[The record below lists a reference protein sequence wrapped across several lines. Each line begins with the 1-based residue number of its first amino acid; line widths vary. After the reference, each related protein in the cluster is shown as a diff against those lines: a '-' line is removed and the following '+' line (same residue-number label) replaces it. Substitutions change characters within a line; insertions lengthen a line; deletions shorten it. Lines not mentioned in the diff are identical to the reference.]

1 MLARW
6 QVELRR
12 VIGCWHELLR
22 LLKVH
27 GAAILGSLLASH
39 VLLGLYGCCAGI
51 GASSFHMLHVDLGAC
66 SHMIALNLRL
76 LLVWLLL
83 NLDLGGN
90 LSCRCIEL
98 VIHNLV
104 VVDQGRSVRATA
116 LRIVVIAAVDA

>member
-12 VIGCWHELLR
+12 VIGCWYELLR

-116 LRIVVIAAVDA
+116 LRIGVIAAVDA